1 MKDENFTSTAQE
13 KVRIGNFK
21 ELYNKKYGDIANL
34 NHRHPM
40 TPETVFNLA
49 VKYFSWAEDQAI
61 KAIETAS
68 FQGVVTENLVHK
80 PRVFTLNGFQLYC
93 GVTSGAIQSW
103 RASPGFSEVM
113 EFIDSV
119 ITEQK
124 YQLAASN
131 LINAGFVGKDIGI
144 DKAAEVNV
152 QNNVSSGAVSVTTDE
167 FKEAVKDILG
177 EL

>member
-1 MKDENFTSTAQE
+1 MKDENFTSHANE

-93 GVTSGAIQSW
+93 GVTYGAIQSW

-119 ITEQK
+119 IIEQK

-152 QNNVSSGAVSVTTDE
+152 QNNVSAGAVSVTTDE

>member
-1 MKDENFTSTAQE
+1 MKDENFTSQANE

-34 NHRHPM
+34 SHRHPM

-80 PRVFTLNGFQLYC
+80 PRIFTLNGFCLYC
-93 GVTSGAIQSW
+93 GVTASSIQSW
-103 RASPGFSEVM
+103 RASPGFAEVM

-119 ITEQK
+119 IREQK
-124 YQLAASN
+124 YQLAASGIVN
-131 LINAGFVGKDIGI
+131 PGMISKELGI
-144 DKAAEVNV
+144 DKPQEITITNT
-152 QNNVSSGAVSVTTDE
+152 SSANDVDTM
-167 FKEAVKDILG
+167 KEALESVISKL
-177 EL
+177 

>member
-1 MKDENFTSTAQE
+1 MKDENFTSQANE

-34 NHRHPM
+34 SHRHPM

-68 FQGVVTENLVHK
+68 FQGIVTENLVHK
-80 PRVFTLNGFQLYC
+80 PRVFTLSGFQLYC
-93 GVTSGAIQSW
+93 GVTHRAIQSW
-103 RASPGFSEVM
+103 RSSPGFSEVM

-119 ITEQK
+119 IYEQK
-124 YQLAASN
+124 YQLAANNIVNSG
-131 LINAGFVGKDIGI
+131 LIGKDLGI
-144 DKAAEVNV
+144 DKPQEVNI
-152 QNNVSSGAVSVTTDE
+152 NNASNAAVNDEESMKAALASVMD
-167 FKEAVKDILG
+167 KL
-177 EL
+177 

>member
-34 NHRHPM
+34 SHRHPM

-49 VKYFSWAEDQAI
+49 VKYFSWAENQAI

-80 PRVFTLNGFQLYC
+80 PRVFTLNGFCLYC
-93 GVTSGAIQSW
+93 GVTASSIQSW
-103 RASPGFSEVM
+103 RASPGFADVM

-119 ITEQK
+119 IREQK
-124 YQLAASN
+124 YQMAASGIVN
-131 LINAGFVGKDIGI
+131 PGMISKELGI
-144 DKAAEVNV
+144 DKPQEITITNT
-152 QNNVSSGAVSVTTDE
+152 SSANDVDKM
-167 FKEAVKDILG
+167 KEALESVINKL
-177 EL
+177 